1 MEKFFIKGGNVVN
14 ELMATRNTQV
24 VANPALQEIN
34 EIFDCKAKNIQLNEV
49 EQQAVVLNF
58 NNQLYIVA
66 AEIIWRRTIDILR
79 NRLSFFGEEFIGDM
93 LGYDKP
99 VMSDNLSEQEAIEL
113 NCDVGFLKQNA
124 KMELLHH
131 AVQIKQYTSRQYQM
145 VEQISIKKNQ
155 AITLISDCIEYVLS
169 DMTECTMLEFNNVR
183 QRIKSELFTV
193 DSDIIILLKQGQYF
207 AKRTVLRSLMNMAKT
222 NKEEEKQYVFHNM
235 SIIVPL
241 IWEDLAET
249 DKYSF
254 GTTYA
259 EISSTDKKD
268 YINVVKKILY
278 DVHGFDYVPE
288 NLKSNS
294 FKATAKNLLRVHGEL
309 NNFYNE
315 PLAAKLL
322 SSMGTMIP
330 DPAVYDCINAVLI
343 CITGNEYGVSI
354 EAQPYLQEVLNG
366 VTIPKWELY
375 LKDLSKNT
383 ELLGQIAFVK
393 GKNDSVP
400 RWCEEV
406 QKRKLNKI
414 NFSESWIMSFLLHS
428 SNCEYDVVR
437 TMAKKQYYKINNM
450 SE

>member
-1 MEKFFIKGGNVVN
+1 MN
-14 ELMATRNTQV
+14 ELITTRNTQV
-24 VANPALQEIN
+24 VASPVLQEIN
-34 EIFDCKAKNIQLNEV
+34 EIFDCTANTIQLNEI
-49 EQQAVVLNF
+49 EQQAVVVNF
-58 NNQLYIVA
+58 NSKLYIVA

-79 NRLSFFGEEFIGDM
+79 DRLSFFGEEFIGDM

-99 VMSDNLSEQEAIEL
+99 IMADNISEQEAIEL

-145 VEQISIKKNQ
+145 VEKINITKNQ
-155 AITLISDCIEYVLS
+155 AMALISDCIQYVLS

-183 QRIKSELFTV
+183 QRIKSELFTL
-193 DSDIIILLKQGQYF
+193 DSDIITLLKQGQYF
-207 AKRTVLRSLMNMAKT
+207 AKRTILRSLMNMAKT
-222 NKEEEKQYVFHNM
+222 NKEEEKQFVFHNM
-235 SIIVPL
+235 SIIVPV
-241 IWEDLAET
+241 IWNDLAET

-278 DVHGFDYVPE
+278 NVHGFDYVPE

-294 FKATAKNLLRVHGEL
+294 FKATAKNLNKVHDAL

-330 DPAVYDCINAVLI
+330 DPAVYDCINSVLI
-343 CITGNEYGVSI
+343 CITGNEYGVSRD
-354 EAQPYLQEVLNG
+354 AQPYLQEVLNG
-366 VTIPKWELY
+366 MTIPKWELY

-383 ELLGQIAFVK
+383 ELLRQIAFVN
-393 GKNDSVP
+393 GINDSVP

-406 QKRKLNKI
+406 RKRNLNQL
-414 NFSESWIMSFLLHS
+414 NFSEHWIMEFLLHS
-428 SNCEYDVVR
+428 ANCDYDVVR
-437 TMAKKQYYKINNM
+437 TMAKNQYCKINNI
-450 SE
+450 SA

>member
-1 MEKFFIKGGNVVN
+1 MEIFFIKGGNTVN
-14 ELMATRNTQV
+14 ELITTRNTQV
-24 VANPALQEIN
+24 VASPVLQEIN
-34 EIFDCKAKNIQLNEV
+34 EIFDCTANTIQLNEI
-49 EQQAVVLNF
+49 EQQAVVVNF
-58 NNQLYIVA
+58 KSQLFIVA

-79 NRLSFFGEEFIGDM
+79 DRLSFFGEEFIGDM

-99 VMSDNLSEQEAIEL
+99 IMADNISEQEAIEL

-145 VEQISIKKNQ
+145 VEKINITKNQ
-155 AITLISDCIEYVLS
+155 AMALISDCIQYVLS

-183 QRIKSELFTV
+183 QRIKSELFTL
-193 DSDIIILLKQGQYF
+193 DSDIITLLKQGQYF
-207 AKRTVLRSLMNMAKT
+207 AKRTILRSLMNMAKT
-222 NKEEEKQYVFHNM
+222 NKEEEKQFVFHNM
-235 SIIVPL
+235 SIIVPV
-241 IWEDLAET
+241 IWNDLAET

-278 DVHGFDYVPE
+278 NVHGFDYVPE

-294 FKATAKNLLRVHGEL
+294 FKATAKNLNKVHDAL

-330 DPAVYDCINAVLI
+330 DPAVYDCINSVLI
-343 CITGNEYGVSI
+343 CITGNEYGVSRD
-354 EAQPYLQEVLNG
+354 AQPYLQEVLNG
-366 VTIPKWELY
+366 MTIPKWELY

-383 ELLGQIAFVK
+383 ELLRQIAFVN
-393 GKNDSVP
+393 GINDSVP

-406 QKRKLNKI
+406 RKRNLNQL
-414 NFSESWIMSFLLHS
+414 NFSEHWIMEFLLHS
-428 SNCEYDVVR
+428 ANCDYDVVR
-437 TMAKKQYYKINNM
+437 TMAKNQYCKINNI
-450 SE
+450 SA

>member
-1 MEKFFIKGGNVVN
+1 MN
-14 ELMATRNTQV
+14 ELITTKNTQV
-24 VANPALQEIN
+24 VASPVLQEIN
-34 EIFDCKAKNIQLNEV
+34 EIFDCTANTIQLNEM
-49 EQQAVVLNF
+49 EQQAVVVNF
-58 NNQLYIVA
+58 SSKLYIVA

-79 NRLSFFGEEFIGDM
+79 DRLSFFGEEFIGDM

-99 VMSDNLSEQEAIEL
+99 IMADNISEQEAIEL

-131 AVQIKQYTSRQYQM
+131 AVQIKQYTSRKYQM
-145 VEQISIKKNQ
+145 VEQINITRNQ
-155 AITLISDCIEYVLS
+155 AMALISDCIQYVLS

-183 QRIKSELFTV
+183 QRIKSELFTI
-193 DSDIIILLKQGQYF
+193 DSDIVTLLNQGQYF
-207 AKRTVLRSLMNMAKT
+207 EKRTILRSLMNMAKT
-222 NKEEEKQYVFHNM
+222 NKEEEKQFVFHNM
-235 SIIVPL
+235 SIIVPV
-241 IWEDLAET
+241 IWNDLAET

-278 DVHGFDYVPE
+278 NVHGFDYVPE

-294 FKATAKNLLRVHGEL
+294 FKATAKNLIKVHDAL

-330 DPAVYDCINAVLI
+330 DPAVYDCINSVLI
-343 CITGNEYGVSI
+343 CITGNEYGVSRD
-354 EAQPYLQEVLNG
+354 AQPYLQEVLNG
-366 VTIPKWELY
+366 MTIPKWELY

-383 ELLGQIAFVK
+383 ELLRQIAFVN
-393 GKNDSVP
+393 GINDSVP

-406 QKRKLNKI
+406 RKRNLNQL
-414 NFSESWIMSFLLHS
+414 NFSEPWIMEFLLRS
-428 SNCEYDVVR
+428 ANCDYDVVR
-437 TMAKKQYYKINNM
+437 TMAKNQYYKINNI
-450 SE
+450 SA

>member
-1 MEKFFIKGGNVVN
+1 MEIFFIKGGNTVN
-14 ELMATRNTQV
+14 ELITTRNTQV
-24 VANPALQEIN
+24 VASPVLQEIN
-34 EIFDCKAKNIQLNEV
+34 EIFDCTANTIQLNEI
-49 EQQAVVLNF
+49 EQQAVVVNF
-58 NNQLYIVA
+58 NSKLYIVA

-79 NRLSFFGEEFIGDM
+79 DRLSFFGEEFIGDM

-99 VMSDNLSEQEAIEL
+99 IMADNISEQEAIEL

-145 VEQISIKKNQ
+145 VEKINITKNQ
-155 AITLISDCIEYVLS
+155 AMALISDCIQYVLS

-183 QRIKSELFTV
+183 QRIKSELFTL
-193 DSDIIILLKQGQYF
+193 DSDIITLLKQGQYF
-207 AKRTVLRSLMNMAKT
+207 AKRTILRSLMNMAKT
-222 NKEEEKQYVFHNM
+222 NKEEEKQFVFHNM
-235 SIIVPL
+235 SIIVPV
-241 IWEDLAET
+241 IWNDLAET

-278 DVHGFDYVPE
+278 NVHGFDYVPE

-294 FKATAKNLLRVHGEL
+294 FKATAKNLNKVHDAL

-330 DPAVYDCINAVLI
+330 DPAVYDCINSVLI
-343 CITGNEYGVSI
+343 CITGNEYGVSRD
-354 EAQPYLQEVLNG
+354 AQPYLQEVLNG
-366 VTIPKWELY
+366 MTIPKWELY

-383 ELLGQIAFVK
+383 ELLRQIAFVN
-393 GKNDSVP
+393 GINDSVP

-406 QKRKLNKI
+406 RKRNLNQL
-414 NFSESWIMSFLLHS
+414 NFSEHWIMEFLLHS
-428 SNCEYDVVR
+428 ANCDYDVVR
-437 TMAKKQYYKINNM
+437 TMAKNQYCKINNI
-450 SE
+450 SA

>member
-1 MEKFFIKGGNVVN
+1 MN
-14 ELMATRNTQV
+14 ELITTRNTQV
-24 VANPALQEIN
+24 VASPVLQEIN
-34 EIFDCKAKNIQLNEV
+34 EIFDCTANTIQLNEI
-49 EQQAVVLNF
+49 EQQAVVVNF
-58 NNQLYIVA
+58 KSQLFIVA

-79 NRLSFFGEEFIGDM
+79 DRLSFFGEEFIGDM

-99 VMSDNLSEQEAIEL
+99 IMADNISEQEAIEL

-145 VEQISIKKNQ
+145 VEKINITKNQ
-155 AITLISDCIEYVLS
+155 AMALISDCIQYVLS

-183 QRIKSELFTV
+183 QRIKSELFTL
-193 DSDIIILLKQGQYF
+193 DSDIITLLKQGQYF
-207 AKRTVLRSLMNMAKT
+207 AKRTILRSLMNMAKT
-222 NKEEEKQYVFHNM
+222 NKEEEKQFVFHNM
-235 SIIVPL
+235 SIIVPV
-241 IWEDLAET
+241 IWNDLAET

-278 DVHGFDYVPE
+278 NVHGFDYVPE

-294 FKATAKNLLRVHGEL
+294 FKATAKNLNKVHDAL

-330 DPAVYDCINAVLI
+330 DPAVYDCINSVLI
-343 CITGNEYGVSI
+343 CITGNEYGVSRD
-354 EAQPYLQEVLNG
+354 AQPYLQEVLNG
-366 VTIPKWELY
+366 MTIPKWELY

-383 ELLGQIAFVK
+383 ELLRQIAFVN
-393 GKNDSVP
+393 GINDSVP

-406 QKRKLNKI
+406 RKRNLNQL
-414 NFSESWIMSFLLHS
+414 NFSEHWIMEFLLHS
-428 SNCEYDVVR
+428 ANCDYDVVR
-437 TMAKKQYYKINNM
+437 TMAKNQYCKINNI
-450 SE
+450 SA

>member
-1 MEKFFIKGGNVVN
+1 MEIFFIKGGNAVN
-14 ELMATRNTQV
+14 ELITTKNTQV
-24 VANPALQEIN
+24 VASPVLQEIN
-34 EIFDCKAKNIQLNEV
+34 EIFDCTANTIQLNEM
-49 EQQAVVLNF
+49 EQQAVVVNF
-58 NNQLYIVA
+58 SSKLYIVA

-79 NRLSFFGEEFIGDM
+79 DRLSFFGEEFIGDM

-99 VMSDNLSEQEAIEL
+99 IMADNISEQEAIEL

-131 AVQIKQYTSRQYQM
+131 AVQIKQYTSRKYQM
-145 VEQISIKKNQ
+145 VEQINITRNQ
-155 AITLISDCIEYVLS
+155 AMALISDCIQYVLS

-183 QRIKSELFTV
+183 QRIKSELFTI
-193 DSDIIILLKQGQYF
+193 DSDIVTLLNQGQYF
-207 AKRTVLRSLMNMAKT
+207 EKRTILRSLMNMAKT
-222 NKEEEKQYVFHNM
+222 NKEEEKQFVFHNM
-235 SIIVPL
+235 SIIVPV
-241 IWEDLAET
+241 IWNDLAET

-278 DVHGFDYVPE
+278 NVHGFDYVPE

-294 FKATAKNLLRVHGEL
+294 FKATAKNLIKVHDAL

-330 DPAVYDCINAVLI
+330 DPAVYDCINSVLI
-343 CITGNEYGVSI
+343 CITGNEYGVSRD
-354 EAQPYLQEVLNG
+354 AQPYLQEVLNG
-366 VTIPKWELY
+366 MTIPKWELY

-383 ELLGQIAFVK
+383 ELLRQIAFVN
-393 GKNDSVP
+393 GINDSVP

-406 QKRKLNKI
+406 RKRNLNQL
-414 NFSESWIMSFLLHS
+414 NFSEPWIMEFLLRS
-428 SNCEYDVVR
+428 ANCDYDVVR
-437 TMAKKQYYKINNM
+437 TMAKNQYYKINNI
-450 SE
+450 SA